1 MARSSAKG
9 VLVSVDGPA
18 AGSAPVM
25 PVPAVDQQPSPAVR
39 RSLGRAGVRVT
50 IRGRSLKLR
59 GLHHPPVG
67 FLAVL
72 AILGPGLVAA
82 TAGDDA
88 GGIATYSQVGA
99 KFGYDLLWVLL
110 LITVSLAVVQEM
122 CARLGAATGRGL
134 LDLIREQFGIG
145 WALFAVGVIVL
156 ANGGVTVTEFVGVGA
171 ALELFGVSKYITVP
185 IAAVALWYLVIAG
198 SYQRVEKMFLILT
211 LVFFAYPAAAI
222 LAHPDWGA
230 VLRGSFIPTLHADP
244 DYQMLLVGLI
254 GTTITPYMQLFQ
266 QSAVVEKGVGRDDYG
281 PERIDAYAGAVF
293 GNFIAAFIIIAT
305 AATLHATGA
314 TDIQTARDAAQALQ
328 PVAGDAAVA
337 LFAVGL
343 LGASLVAG
351 GVLPL
356 ATAYS
361 VSEAFGFRKGVNLD
375 FRRAPIFVGLFSA
388 LVVVGSVVALIPGIP
403 IVQLLVGVQVL
414 NGTLLPIILL
424 FILVLA
430 HDRRLTGRL
439 RNGPISQVLGWG
451 TFAIVTSAVVVLLGS
466 QLLSLLGVNASGR

>member
-1 MARSSAKG
+1 M
-9 VLVSVDGPA
+9 SVA
-18 AGSAPVM
+18 SQRAPSFAIK
-25 PVPAVDQQPSPAVR
+25 PVAAVDQLPPPAQR
-39 RSLGRAGVRVT
+39 RLLGRAGVRVT

-59 GLHHPPVG
+59 GLHHPPSGV
-67 FLAVL
+67 LAVL

-88 GGIATYSQVGA
+88 GGVATYAQVGA
-99 KFGYDLLWVLL
+99 KFGYELLWVLL

-134 LDLIREQFGIG
+134 LDLIRERFGIG

-156 ANGGVTVTEFVGVGA
+156 ANGGVTVTEFVGIGA
-171 ALELFGVSKYITVP
+171 ALEMFGVSKYIAVP
-185 IAAVALWYLVIAG
+185 IAAAALWYLVIAG
-198 SYQRVEKMFLILT
+198 SYGRVEKLFLILT

-230 VLRGSFIPTLHADP
+230 VAHGSFIPTLHADP
-244 DYQMLLVGLI
+244 DYLMLLVGLI

-266 QSAVVEKGVGRDDYG
+266 QSAVVEKAVGRDDYG
-281 PERIDAYAGAVF
+281 PERIDAFAGAIF
-293 GNFIAAFIIIAT
+293 GNVIAGFIIIAT

-314 TDIQTARDAAQALQ
+314 TDIQTAQDAAQALQ
-328 PVAGDAAVA
+328 PVAGDAALA

-375 FRRAPIFVGLFSA
+375 FRRAPMFVGLFTA
-388 LVVVGSVVALIPGIP
+388 LVVVGSIVALIPGIP

-414 NGTLLPIILL
+414 NGVLLPIILI
-424 FILVLA
+424 FILLLA
-430 HDRRLTGRL
+430 NDRRLTGGL
-439 RNGPISQVLGWG
+439 GNGPISQVLGWG
-451 TFAIVTSAVVVLLGS
+451 TFVIVASAVLVLLGS
-466 QLLSLLGVNASGR
+466 QLLRALGGNVLGG